1 MGGKSKINFKQL
13 ATVIVGSV
21 GAVAA
26 VKLIRDN
33 TKTYI
38 KDDKIRGLVAPAAV
52 IGGAIFYG
60 TKNPKMALIVTAVT
74 AGAGIMAAGGVL
86 DYMDRT
92 KTKND
97 ILGLAGDQENDE
109 QVIYLNGADELL
121 EYAVASMPQ
130 QEQKQ
135 IQAQPGVVYVPV
147 ESSKVQSDEEFEN
160 GELSLEGDDI
170 FEEAI

>member
-1 MGGKSKINFKQL
+1 MSRKSKVDFKQL
-13 ATVIVGSV
+13 ATVIVGSI
-21 GAVAA
+21 GAVA
-26 VKLIRDN
+26 VTKLLRDN

-52 IGGAIFYG
+52 IGGAIFFG
-60 TKNPKMALIVTAVT
+60 IKNPKMALIVTAAT

-97 ILGLAGDQENDE
+97 ILGLAGDNEGDD

-130 QEQKQ
+130 QEQKR
-135 IQAQPGVVYVPV
+135 IPEQPETVYIPV
-147 ESSKVQSDEEFEN
+147 ETSAAQGDEEFEE
-160 GELSLEGDDI
+160 GALSLQGDEVL
-170 FEEAI
+170 EEAI